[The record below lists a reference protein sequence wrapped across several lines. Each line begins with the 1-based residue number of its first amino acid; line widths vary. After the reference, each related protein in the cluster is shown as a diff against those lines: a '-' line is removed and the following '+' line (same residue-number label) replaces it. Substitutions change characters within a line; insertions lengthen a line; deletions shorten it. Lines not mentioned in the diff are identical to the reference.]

1 MGRDGLAACL
11 QAGADDMG
19 GVLMNESITRAAGGI
34 HGQEQT
40 AATLEGLARS
50 LGRPAWQRTTL
61 YRPVGEPS
69 SAAGLERMTA

>member
-1 MGRDGLAACL
+1 
-11 QAGADDMG
+11 MG

-40 AATLEGLARS
+40 AATLEALAHS

-61 YRPVGEPS
+61 YRPVGES
-69 SAAGLERMTA
+69 CSTSGLELMTA